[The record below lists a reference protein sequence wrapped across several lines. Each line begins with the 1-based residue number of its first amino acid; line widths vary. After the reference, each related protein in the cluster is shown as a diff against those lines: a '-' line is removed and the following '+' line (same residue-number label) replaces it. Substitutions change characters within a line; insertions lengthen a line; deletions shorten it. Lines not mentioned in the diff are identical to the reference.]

1 MMISRRELE
10 SILGCKFTDEQW
22 KENCRIFDEIAERE
36 WEEAHP
42 LDE

>member
-10 SILGCKFTDEQW
+10 SILGTKLTDEQW
-22 KENCRIFDEIAERE
+22 KENLKIFSEIQEKE
-36 WEEAHP
+36 WEDEHP